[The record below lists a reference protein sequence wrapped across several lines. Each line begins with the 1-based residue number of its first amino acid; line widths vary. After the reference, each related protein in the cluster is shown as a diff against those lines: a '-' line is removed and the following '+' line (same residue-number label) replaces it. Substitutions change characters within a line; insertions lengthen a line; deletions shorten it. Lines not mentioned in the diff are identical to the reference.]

1 LEAVFW
7 VLRCDDRL
15 RAAVGGTG
23 LERNQER
30 GRGRGEGRID
40 VRRIALIEFRDGI
53 LHPEMERIVKIFEK
67 MYENLRVE
75 GGGEEEI
82 NNSKKEQN
90 PTNTSTEP
98 PMVSHQDI
106 RRSRSSPRPSTATTN
121 VESTSILPPL
131 APTRNNAFLS
141 PPLPSNPNTN
151 VLQPPPLPV
160 PTTKP
165 TNHLP
170 STPLRQFSSPA
181 RLPSPDPSPNNSPT
195 STRRNTMIN
204 SNSNNSN
211 SDSNSN
217 VKGGGLS
224 FGLQQSKQ
232 SLQRRL
238 QMFLILKS
246 LKTLDDRQDEIDKLC
261 QIILSNTLS
270 SARRRN
276 RSKIRKKKQQ
286 TRFDSGGRYSRDE
299 ELEENGSYRE
309 REDDDDDST
318 TYDEKSQRDQDQPA
332 NSRGGGVGVES
343 PQILF
348 DEPSDLSA
356 EEEEEEDS
364 THDRHQTSRTRTRRR
379 RSTVG
384 YELPYSTT
392 SSAAVSRSNSHSSRH
407 GNQTGVGTSGYASP
421 ILSTSPTE
429 AALDL
434 SGLGYALSRVREEGS
449 NHVGVTIEGGG
460 SESSD
465 GITPTASAPGSIM
478 AGHSG
483 RVGGGGNNLEVK
495 KIRRRSLF
503 LPTSKLIRR
512 SSGNSTVSQGGDI
525 GDSGLNVP
533 EVIEGGGGG
542 GEKLRRNLL
551 RRNSSRNSAVL
562 SQQSQHEMA
571 TVLGGRGLSLEDD

>member
-1 LEAVFW
+1 
-7 VLRCDDRL
+7 
-15 RAAVGGTG
+15 
-23 LERNQER
+23 
-30 GRGRGEGRID
+30 
-40 VRRIALIEFRDGI
+40 
-53 LHPEMERIVKIFEK
+53 M
-67 MYENLRVE
+67 
-75 GGGEEEI
+75 
-82 NNSKKEQN
+82 
-90 PTNTSTEP
+90 
-98 PMVSHQDI
+98 
-106 RRSRSSPRPSTATTN
+106 
-121 VESTSILPPL
+121 
-131 APTRNNAFLS
+131 
-141 PPLPSNPNTN
+141 
-151 VLQPPPLPV
+151 
-160 PTTKP
+160 
-165 TNHLP
+165 
-170 STPLRQFSSPA
+170 
-181 RLPSPDPSPNNSPT
+181 
-195 STRRNTMIN
+195 
-204 SNSNNSN
+204 
-211 SDSNSN
+211 
-217 VKGGGLS
+217 KGGGLS

-246 LKTLDDRQDEIDKLC
+246 LKTLDDRQDEIDKLS

-270 SARRRN
+270 ARRRN
-276 RSKIRKKKQQ
+276 KSKIRKKKQQ

-299 ELEENGSYRE
+299 ELEENASYRE

-318 TYDEKSQRDQDQPA
+318 TYDEKSQRGQDQPA
-332 NSRGGGVGVES
+332 SSGGGGGVGVES

-356 EEEEEEDS
+356 EEEEEEEDS
-364 THDRHQTSRTRTRRR
+364 THDRHQTSRTRTRRK

-392 SSAAVSRSNSHSSRH
+392 SSAAVSRSNSRSSRH

-483 RVGGGGNNLEVK
+483 VGGGGNNLEVK

-542 GEKLRRNLL
+542 GGGEKLRRNLL

-562 SQQSQHEMA
+562 SQQSRHEMA